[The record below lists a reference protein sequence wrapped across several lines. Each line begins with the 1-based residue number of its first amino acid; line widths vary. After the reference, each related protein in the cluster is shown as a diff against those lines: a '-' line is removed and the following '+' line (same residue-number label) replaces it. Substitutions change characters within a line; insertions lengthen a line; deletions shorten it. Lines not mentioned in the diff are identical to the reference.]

1 MSIYMTR
8 NAKIKRQIATRKR
21 RQHGGFIL
29 SVVDPI
35 MQEHKTHQLI
45 MKRARAFEWRH
56 SGETGANGFIQGE
69 YPVDEIE
76 KMLKDENYFGDV
88 APPAPATV
96 PPASATG
103 ITVPP
108 AGSTGVT
115 GTSGPATAGVTGTTT
130 PPAPSL
136 PPLPPELQ
144 LTEREKKNWSMVTK
158 QFRTFPPILD
168 TWVQILKTYFDVV
181 KKSENPLDSSMDL
194 FKYIKELFG
203 IFSTYRTNINFDFS
217 IYPYG
222 PENMSIANSGV
233 VAANSPMVSS
243 VQGQKM
249 METLLGQNRSFRGKP
264 ILEKHFSATID
275 PTGSKNKSGKPLQIT
290 TNSPP
295 QKVMV
300 ILMDTEFDVT
310 KNYFL
315 CYSKKNIVTPPVG
328 YVMDSETVEEAAI
341 RILKEQTGL
350 EFNTKTG
357 YLLKN
362 PKNHHITGTYFIVM
376 ADDKTLVDIDN
387 AIMTGPDDEHKNDID
402 NVNEILNVQTEEVAM
417 GNTRLAYISQ
427 EILLDEANK
436 PSVDEDFHKIISSID
451 PPPV

>member
-1 MSIYMTR
+1 MTR
-8 NAKIKRQIATRKR
+8 NAKIKRQIATRKK

-29 SVVDPI
+29 SPVDPI

-56 SGETGANGFIQGE
+56 SGETTDAPGFIQGE

-76 KMLKDENYFGDV
+76 KMLKDEYYFGDIS
-88 APPAPATV
+88 PPLAPAAAALT
-96 PPASATG
+96 
-103 ITVPP
+103 
-108 AGSTGVT
+108 T
-115 GTSGPATAGVTGTTT
+115 GTPPLAPAAA
-130 PPAPSL
+130 PALS
-136 PPLPPELQ
+136 LPPELK
-144 LTEREKKNWSMVTK
+144 LTEREKKNWSLVTK

-222 PENMSIANSGV
+222 PEKMSIANSGV

-249 METLLGQNRSFRGKP
+249 METFLGPNTAFEGKP
-264 ILEKHFSATID
+264 VLEKHFSAIID
-275 PTGSKNKSGKPLQIT
+275 PTGSKNKSKKPLQIT

-300 ILMDTEFDVT
+300 VIMGNVYDIN

-315 CYSKKNIVTPPVG
+315 CYSKNNIVTPPVG
-328 YVMDSETVEEAAI
+328 YAIDDETAEDAAI
-341 RILKEQTGL
+341 RIVREQTGL
-350 EFNTKTG
+350 VFNTKTG

-362 PKNHHITGTYFIVM
+362 PINPNIAGTYFILM
-376 ADDKTLVDIDN
+376 ANNITFVDIS
-387 AIMTGPDDEHKNDID
+387 AITGPDDEHQNQID
-402 NVNEILNVQTEEVAM
+402 NVNKILDVNTEKYQVA
-417 GNTRLAYISQ
+417 NTRLAYIDQ
-427 EILLDEANK
+427 ETLIKADNK
-436 PSVDEDFHKIISSID
+436 AFIDDDFHKIVSSIAA
-451 PPPV
+451 PIPIAALTLPLSK